1 VSIKR
6 VLIANRGEIAVRIAR
21 SCHDAGIE
29 TVLTTSLVDRDS
41 MAADMVDR
49 AICIGPPQAA
59 RSYLDANL
67 VMQAALWA
75 GCDAIHPGYGFLS
88 ERVVL
93 ARMCEERDITF
104 IGPTAATI
112 GALGD
117 KLEARR
123 LADAAGTPRLPGSA
137 ALPDV
142 ACAVAAAA
150 EVGYP
155 VLLKAAAGGGGRG
168 MSVAADEPDLRAA
181 FARVSNEAR
190 DAFGDGTLYLER
202 FVPRARHV
210 EIQVIGDGNGAVYS
224 LGERDCSV
232 QRRYQKVVEEAP
244 AVAVSA
250 AARRRMKDSALGLL
264 GSLNYRGVGT
274 VEFLYDIER
283 DDAYFMEVNARI
295 QVEHPVTEAITG
307 EDIVT
312 LQLAVAAGEPLPN
325 RLASTVPRGHAIEWR
340 INAEDPRNH
349 GTPSPGRIT
358 AWIPPVGPGIRVDT
372 ACRTGTLV
380 SPYYDSLLAK
390 LIIAAPDRATAV
402 RASAAALAAFQ
413 VEGLITN
420 LELLRAICADPQFQ
434 ANGVDTR
441 WLERDCLPAFV
452 RSAA

>member
-1 VSIKR
+1 MSIKR

-21 SCHDAGIE
+21 SCHEAGIE

-41 MAADMVDR
+41 MAAEMVDR
-49 AICIGPPQAA
+49 TICIGGPQPA

-93 ARMCEERDITF
+93 AQMCEERDITF

-142 ACAVAAAA
+142 AAAVAAAA

-181 FARVSNEAR
+181 FARVSKEAR

-202 FVPRARHV
+202 FVSRARHV

-232 QRRYQKVVEEAP
+232 QRRYQKVVEEAS
-244 AVAVSA
+244 AVAVPA
-250 AARRRMKDSALGLL
+250 AARRRMKDSALALL
-264 GSLNYRGVGT
+264 GSLNYRGAGT
-274 VEFLYDIER
+274 VEFLYDLER
-283 DDAYFMEVNARI
+283 DDDYFIEVNARI
-295 QVEHPVTEAITG
+295 QVEHPVTEAVTG
-307 EDIVT
+307 EDIVA
-312 LQLAVAAGEPLPN
+312 LQLAVAAE
-325 RLASTVPRGHAIEWR
+325 
-340 INAEDPRNH
+340 
-349 GTPSPGRIT
+349 
-358 AWIPPVGPGIRVDT
+358 
-372 ACRTGTLV
+372 
-380 SPYYDSLLAK
+380 
-390 LIIAAPDRATAV
+390 
-402 RASAAALAAFQ
+402 
-413 VEGLITN
+413 EG
-420 LELLRAICADPQFQ
+420 
-434 ANGVDTR
+434 
-441 WLERDCLPAFV
+441 
-452 RSAA
+452 